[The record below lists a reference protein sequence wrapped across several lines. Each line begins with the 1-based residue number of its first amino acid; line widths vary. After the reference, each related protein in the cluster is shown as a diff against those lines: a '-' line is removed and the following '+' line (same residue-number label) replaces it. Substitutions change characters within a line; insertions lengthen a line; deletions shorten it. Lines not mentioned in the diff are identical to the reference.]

1 MYKIESLNQT
11 HLIANFDCGDEQ
23 KNKFLKNFALQN
35 SKGGLG
41 RTFVAVK
48 PDEEDKRVYGYYTI
62 SSSAVKFENLPP
74 AKHLPRYPLP
84 AILIGKLAIDKAA
97 QKQGLGTA
105 LLFNALKR
113 ATTVAEE
120 IGVFLI
126 EIKAVNERAKN
137 LYVKIGFLEML
148 DDPMKLYLG
157 IKKVRQLLTESENKQ
172 N

>member
-1 MYKIESLNQT
+1 MYKIESLNRD
-11 HLIANFDCGDEQ
+11 HLIADFDCGDEQ
-23 KNKFLKNFALQN
+23 KNRFLKQFALQN

-41 RTFVAVK
+41 RTYVAVN
-48 PDEEDKRVYGYYTI
+48 PVEDTRIYGYYTI
-62 SSSAVKFENLPP
+62 SSSAVKFESLPSSR
-74 AKHLPRYPLP
+74 HLPRYPLP
-84 AILIGKLAIDKAA
+84 AVLIGKLAIDKTA

-113 ATTVAEE
+113 ATMVAEE

-148 DDPMKLYLG
+148 DEPIKLYFG
-157 IKKVRQLLTESENKQ
+157 IKKVRGLLTELENEKR
-172 N
+172 

>member
-1 MYKIESLNQT
+1 MYKIESLNHA
-11 HLIANFDCGDEQ
+11 HLIADFDCGDEP

-41 RTFVAVK
+41 RTFVAIK
-48 PDEEDKRVYGYYTI
+48 PDEENKKVYGYYTI

-84 AILIGKLAIDKAA
+84 AILIGKLAIDKGA

-113 ATTVAEE
+113 ANTVAEE

-137 LYVKIGFLEML
+137 MYVKIGFLEML
-148 DDPMKLYLG
+148 DDPLKLYLS
-157 IKKVRQLLTESENKQ
+157 IKKVRQLVTELENKEK
-172 N
+172 

>member
-1 MYKIESLNQT
+1 VYRIESLNQD
-11 HLIANFDCGDEQ
+11 HLIADFDCGDEQ

-41 RTFVAVK
+41 RTYVAVK
-48 PDEEDKRVYGYYTI
+48 PDKDKKVYGYYTI
-62 SSSAVKFENLPP
+62 SSSAVRFENLPP
-74 AKHLPRYPLP
+74 ATHLPRYPLP
-84 AILIGKLAIDKAA
+84 AILIGKPAIEKGA

-113 ATTVAEE
+113 AATVAEE

-126 EIKAVNERAKN
+126 EIKAVTERAKN

-148 DDPMKLYLG
+148 DEPMKLYLG
-157 IKKVRQLLTESENKQ
+157 IKKVRQLLTELENKGK
-172 N
+172 

>member
-1 MYKIESLNQT
+1 M
-11 HLIANFDCGDEQ
+11 
-23 KNKFLKNFALQN
+23 QN

-48 PDEEDKRVYGYYTI
+48 PEEENKKVYGYYTI

-84 AILIGKLAIDKAA
+84 AILIGKLAIDKTA

-157 IKKVRQLLTESENKQ
+157 IKKVRQLLTEIENKEK
-172 N
+172 

>member
-1 MYKIESLNQT
+1 VYKIESLNQE
-11 HLIANFDCGDEQ
+11 HLIADFDCGDEQ
-23 KNKFLKNFALQN
+23 KNRFLKEFALQN

-41 RTFVAVK
+41 RTYVAVN
-48 PDEEDKRVYGYYTI
+48 PAENRRVYGYYTI
-62 SSSAVKFENLPP
+62 SSSAVKFESLPP
-74 AKHLPRYPLP
+74 SKHLPRYPLP
-84 AILIGKLAIDKAA
+84 AILIGKLAIDKTA

-148 DDPMKLYLG
+148 DEPMKLYLG
-157 IKKVRQLLTESENKQ
+157 IKKVRQLLTELENKKK
-172 N
+172 

>member
-1 MYKIESLNQT
+1 MYKIESLNQE
-11 HLIANFDCGDEQ
+11 HLIAEFDCGDEQ
-23 KNKFLKNFALQN
+23 KNKFLKQFALQN

-41 RTFVAVK
+41 RTYVAVI
-48 PDEEDKRVYGYYTI
+48 PNEENRVYGYYTI

-84 AILIGKLAIDKAA
+84 AILIGKLAIDKTA

-137 LYVKIGFLEML
+137 LYQKIGFLEML
-148 DDPMKLYLG
+148 DEPMKLYLG
-157 IKKVRQLLTESENKQ
+157 IKKVRQLLTEIENKKG
-172 N
+172 

>member
-1 MYKIESLNQT
+1 VYKIESLNQE
-11 HLIANFDCGDEQ
+11 HLIAEFDCGDEQ
-23 KNKFLKNFALQN
+23 KNKFLKQFALQN

-41 RTFVAVK
+41 RTYVAFI
-48 PDEEDKRVYGYYTI
+48 PNEENRVYGYYTI
-62 SSSAVKFENLPP
+62 SSSAVKFKNLPP

-84 AILIGKLAIDKAA
+84 AILIGKLAIDKTA

-137 LYVKIGFLEML
+137 LYQKIGFLEML
-148 DDPMKLYLG
+148 DEPMKLYLG
-157 IKKVRQLLTESENKQ
+157 IKKVRQLLTEIENKKG
-172 N
+172 

>member
-1 MYKIESLNQT
+1 MYRIESLNQD
-11 HLIANFDCGDEQ
+11 HLIADFDCGDEQ

-35 SKGGLG
+35 NKGGLG
-41 RTFVAVK
+41 RTYVAVRT
-48 PDEEDKRVYGYYTI
+48 DEENKKVYGYYTI

-74 AKHLPRYPLP
+74 AKHLPHYPLP
-84 AILIGKLAIDKAA
+84 AILIGKLAIEKGA

-113 ATTVAEE
+113 AAAVAEE

-148 DDPMKLYLG
+148 DEPMKLYLG
-157 IKKVRQLLTESENKQ
+157 IKKVRQLLTELENKGK
-172 N
+172 

>member
-1 MYKIESLNQT
+1 VYHIESLT
-11 HLIANFDCGDEQ
+11 ADHLIADFDCGDER

-41 RTFVAVK
+41 RTYVAVK
-48 PDEEDKRVYGYYTI
+48 PEKDKKVYGYYTI
-62 SSSAVKFENLPP
+62 SSSAVRFENLPP

-84 AILIGKLAIDKAA
+84 AILIGKLAIEKGA

-113 ATTVAEE
+113 AATVAEE

-148 DDPMKLYLG
+148 DEPMKLYLG
-157 IKKVRQLLTESENKQ
+157 IKKVRQLLTELENKGK
-172 N
+172 